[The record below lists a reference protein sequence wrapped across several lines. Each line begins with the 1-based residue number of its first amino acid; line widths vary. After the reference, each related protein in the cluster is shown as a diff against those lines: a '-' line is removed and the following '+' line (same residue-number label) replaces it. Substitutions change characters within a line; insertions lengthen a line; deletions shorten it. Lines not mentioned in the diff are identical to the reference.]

1 VKPIE
6 PIANDG
12 SHSLRAIQLS
22 GTKHTIGTAEAR
34 RLALNRAGL
43 LKPEWTRMPAR
54 LKAGGQSGRTAA
66 HRIIDRF
73 GYLQID
79 TVSVAGARSHA
90 IVLLSRIEGFDP
102 ETAERLL
109 QPGEPLFEYWG
120 HEASWMPLTLYP
132 TFAFRRQEF
141 RRHPWWGD
149 VVGRHPKAA
158 DELRRRIRCDGPIR
172 SIDMDGRGSRGWW
185 DLKIARRI
193 VAALWSAGELAI
205 RERRHFHRI
214 FDLTERV
221 IPDAYRSQSVSKPD
235 AVAQLLLLALSG
247 HGWATTGTLAQ
258 TWRLRQRDGVASALK
273 LLVEKGDVV
282 PCNRLD
288 SAGERKTGW
297 IRPGDLEV
305 AARLKRVRPRK
316 DRGVLLSPFDPLLW
330 DRKRVRDLFAFDQVL
345 EIFKP
350 AAKRIYGYYCL
361 PVLAGE
367 RLVARIDL
375 KAERKA
381 GRLNV
386 RALSY
391 ERKRERGEPSAQDKE
406 AVRTALQRFAHS
418 VALKPNGAGV
428 N

>member
-1 VKPIE
+1 MQTPQIS
-6 PIANDG
+6 G
-12 SHSLRAIQLS
+12 AITAIS
-22 GTKHTIGTAEAR
+22 TAEAR

-43 LKPEWTRMPAR
+43 LKPEWTRMPMCVRAGVRGAR
-54 LKAGGQSGRTAA
+54 NAA

-79 TVSVAGARSHA
+79 TVSVAGARSHV
-90 IVLLSRIEGFDP
+90 IVLLSRITGFDP
-102 ETAERLL
+102 ETAEQLL

-132 TFAFRRQEF
+132 TFAFRRKEF

-149 VVGRHPKAA
+149 VIGRYPKAA
-158 DELRRRIRCDGPIR
+158 EDLRRRIRFEGPIR

-185 DLKIARRI
+185 DQKIARRI
-193 VAALWSAGELAI
+193 AAALWSAGELAI
-205 RERRHFHRI
+205 VERRHFHRI

-221 IPDAYRSQSVSKPD
+221 IPDEYRRQSVPKPD
-235 AVAQLLLLALSG
+235 AISHLLLLALSG

-258 TWRLRQRDGVASALK
+258 TWRLRRRDGVASALK
-273 LLVEKGDVV
+273 RLMEKGDII
-282 PCNRLD
+282 PCHRVD
-288 SAGERKTGW
+288 PAGNRKTGW

-350 AAKRIYGYYCL
+350 AGKRIYGYYCL
-361 PVLAGE
+361 PVLAGD
-367 RLVARIDL
+367 RLVARTDL
-375 KAERKA
+375 KAERQTGK
-381 GRLNV
+381 LHV
-386 RALSY
+386 LSLRY
-391 ERKRERGEPSAQDKE
+391 ERRSEPGKPSAEDKE
-406 AVRTALQRFAHS
+406 AARSAVQRFADS
-418 VALKPNGAGV
+418 ISLKPTGSGFH
-428 N
+428 